1 MLRRLAIALA
11 ATVVLALPAA
21 AHASPFLP
29 PSGKVFWGGQGG
41 YTRGKIAD
49 FASQSGK
56 HAAEVAQAG
65 ADGRLLPVGEPEEGL
80 PALGP
85 PALAQGAAPG
95 GPLEAPHG
103 RRARVR
109 RAIRALVA

>member
-56 HAAEVAQAG
+56 HAAVFNYFIS
-65 ADGRLLPVGEPEEGL
+65 
-80 PALGP
+80 
-85 PALAQGAAPG
+85 
-95 GPLEAPHG
+95 
-103 RRARVR
+103 RRSTPSSRSSGSR
-109 RAIRALVA
+109 R